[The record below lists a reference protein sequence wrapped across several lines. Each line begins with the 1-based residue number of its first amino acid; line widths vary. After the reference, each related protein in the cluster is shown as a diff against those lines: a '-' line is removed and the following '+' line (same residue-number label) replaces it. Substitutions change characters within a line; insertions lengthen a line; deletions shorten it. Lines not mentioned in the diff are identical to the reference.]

1 MLRTIKA
8 VGIAAVAA
16 LALTGFAETPA
27 TASASAS
34 ASAAALKT
42 DGYLDCDGYTVDA
55 WGSGYTPGQT
65 IVVRHLGGYPVPQ
78 DTLVVKAD
86 GTWRVD
92 ERPFS
97 GWEYT
102 VEVRDTQGNVLD
114 SKWIHQCG
122 IW

>member
-1 MLRTIKA
+1 MLGTIKA
-8 VGIAAVAA
+8 AGIAAAAA
-16 LALTGFAETPA
+16 LALTGFAATP
-27 TASASAS
+27 ASAS
-34 ASAAALKT
+34 ALKT
-42 DGYLDCDGYTVDA
+42 DGYLDCYSYSVDA
-55 WGSGYTPGQT
+55 WGSGYMPGQT
-65 IVVRHLGGYPVPQ
+65 IVVRHLGDYPVAE

-92 ERPFS
+92 ERPFG
-97 GWEYT
+97 GWDYT